1 MPEEKDPNIIIDAS
15 SLIALYKLNLIEI
28 LKDLFT
34 SINAPEA
41 VFTEVGQ
48 DLPQWIK
55 ILPVDNVDLITKF
68 RENLGEGE
76 SEVIVMGIEKENYVL
91 VLDDL
96 RARNTAKKLG
106 LKMTGLLGILIKA
119 KKRGKILKIKPL
131 LEILDEENFRISNKL
146 KNETLKIAG
155 EFLDTQS
162 SG

>member
-55 ILPVDNVDLITKF
+55 ILPVK
-68 RENLGEGE
+68 
-76 SEVIVMGIEKENYVL
+76 KKKCQ
-91 VLDDL
+91 
-96 RARNTAKKLG
+96 ARKPYRN
-106 LKMTGLLGILIKA
+106 ILEP
-119 KKRGKILKIKPL
+119 GKITG
-131 LEILDEENFRISNKL
+131 
-146 KNETLKIAG
+146 KNSRHQAIR
-155 EFLDTQS
+155 Q
-162 SG
+162 